1 MPPAIKHRDVL
12 IILQVRLRDLALLQD
27 QTVKEFSSQMSKI
40 NDQITETNS
49 IISAL
54 LVQDSDE
61 LKEPVK
67 NHDIKVKK
75 EERVAIIKEFTSRRA
90 FEVYMAR
97 KLPDKVFQEGLKS
110 YFSDWS
116 KIRNFLINHAIEPEV
131 CNSEIGLNDDFLAP
145 VEKKKVVRFSSAE
158 IEDKHKMELFEIV
171 KGVRTKRKNRNL
183 QALKTKSKLD
193 VQSLSDS
200 SEESDTDNEEEIV
213 VNGPQE
219 TKKSDHPTRLKF
231 LEFLSRMW
239 ISLDF
244 DLFGKGDDK
253 VTI

>member
-90 FEVYMAR
+90 FEVFMER
-97 KLPDKVFQEGLKS
+97 KLSEKVLQDGLTA

-116 KIRNFLINHAIEPEV
+116 RITEISPEKARKRRRRLLQNLSAIAQKKTIVITKELI
-131 CNSEIGLNDDFLAP
+131 SM
-145 VEKKKVVRFSSAE
+145 KKKLSL
-158 IEDKHKMELFEIV
+158 MEP
-171 KGVRTKRKNRNL
+171 KQQRKELIILR
-183 QALKTKSKLD
+183 
-193 VQSLSDS
+193 V
-200 SEESDTDNEEEIV
+200 
-213 VNGPQE
+213 
-219 TKKSDHPTRLKF
+219 
-231 LEFLSRMW
+231 
-239 ISLDF
+239 
-244 DLFGKGDDK
+244 
-253 VTI
+253 